1 LSIVLRALLAP
12 RAAHAEL
19 MRTRPNTCARL
30 RQIGALAGH
39 PLPETPARPA
49 NSFANHS
56 SNGPSTFTS
65 RLA

>member
-1 LSIVLRALLAP
+1 
-12 RAAHAEL
+12 
-19 MRTRPNTCARL
+19 MQTRPGTCARP
-30 RQIGALAGH
+30 RQVGALTEH